1 MDKDILNQYI
11 DACELVKE
19 TEGDIRR
26 LKKRRKTI
34 VQASVKGSM
43 HEFPYAAKSFH
54 VEGIPYSV
62 VRDPGQVEQEE
73 RLLEERKRNAAEIKI
88 QVDTWM
94 NTIPVRMQR
103 IIRLK
108 VFEKNSWEKV
118 ADKLGRGATGESVKK
133 EYQRFMGEK

>member
-11 DACELVKE
+11 DACELIKE
-19 TEGDIRR
+19 TEDDIRR

-54 VEGIPYSV
+54 IEGIPYSV

-73 RLLEERKRNAAEIKI
+73 RLLEERKNHAAEIKV
-88 QVDTWM
+88 QVDAWM

-108 VFEKNSWEKV
+108 VFEKNSWEQV
-118 ADKLGRGATGESVKK
+118 AAKMGRGATGEGVRKEFENFMKK
-133 EYQRFMGEK
+133 

>member
-19 TEGDIRR
+19 TEDDIRQM
-26 LKKRRKTI
+26 KKSRKMI

-43 HEFPYAAKSFH
+43 HEFPYAPKSFH

-62 VRDPGQVEQEE
+62 VRDPGRVEQEE
-73 RLLEERKRNAAEIKI
+73 KLLEERRNHAAAIKL
-88 QVDTWM
+88 QVDAWL

-108 VFEKNSWEKV
+108 VFEKNSWEQV
-118 ADKLGRGATGESVKK
+118 AVKLGRGATGESVKK
-133 EYQRFMGEK
+133 EYQRFMG